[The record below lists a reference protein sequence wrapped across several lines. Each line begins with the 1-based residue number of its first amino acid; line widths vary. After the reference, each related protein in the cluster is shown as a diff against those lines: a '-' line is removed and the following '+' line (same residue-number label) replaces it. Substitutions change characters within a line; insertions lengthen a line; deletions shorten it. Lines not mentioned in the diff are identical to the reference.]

1 MDTIEDAWARLDSK
15 YASTAIVSS
24 NLINGFIEFKL
35 TAKNDA
41 RKMVELE
48 EVLMTLYYDLR
59 AIKQEDQVT
68 QNIFLLQQAVQK
80 IQKDYQ
86 AKYAAA
92 SMEKENLPGQT
103 QWRIVTEFLKLQRD
117 MLERHTPWALE
128 ERTAKKTGHKTRHCS
143 RRSGNRINALAAEER
158 AMRIESVGGCALC
171 TSS

>member
-103 QWRIVTEFLKLQRD
+103 QLRILTEFLKLQRD

-128 ERTAKKTGHKTRHCS
+128 EQTAKKTGHKTRHCS

-158 AMRIESVGGCALC
+158 AMRIESVLCALC

>member
-1 MDTIEDAWARLDSK
+1 MDTIEDAWACSDSK

-68 QNIFLLQQAVQK
+68 QNIYLLQQAVQK
-80 IQKDYQ
+80 IPKDYQ
-86 AKYAAA
+86 ARYAAV
-92 SMEKENLPGQT
+92 SMEKESLPGQT
-103 QWRIVTEFLKLQRD
+103 QWRILAEFLTFQRD
-117 MLERHTPWALE
+117 MLERHTPWAF
-128 ERTAKKTGHKTRHCS
+128 
-143 RRSGNRINALAAEER
+143 
-158 AMRIESVGGCALC
+158 
-171 TSS
+171 